1 MLKKTHPVINY
12 ASGCMALQKKSED
25 TEVPQVEH
33 ASNVSLT
40 PRKLILGCISQ
51 NAASR
56 LREVILPLCSAL
68 VGTTCIQIW
77 ACKLRE
83 MQLPHRVQQK
93 ATKTIQAVEFL
104 SYEVRQG
111 DLGLSNTY
119 RSLKGMSEEGRSG
132 QALSVVSSDRKKP
145 NQHELKHS
153 MFPLNIRKCMFLEG
167 DKVQEQVAQRFC
179 EIQICCIFSHSE
191 IQSNC

>member
-1 MLKKTHPVINY
+1 MLKKNHPVINY

-68 VGTTCIQIW
+68 VRHH
-77 ACKLRE
+77 LY
-83 MQLPHRVQQK
+83 P
-93 ATKTIQAVEFL
+93 
-104 SYEVRQG
+104 
-111 DLGLSNTY
+111 DLGL
-119 RSLKGMSEEGRSG
+119 
-132 QALSVVSSDRKKP
+132 
-145 NQHELKHS
+145 
-153 MFPLNIRKCMFLEG
+153 
-167 DKVQEQVAQRFC
+167 QVKRDM
-179 EIQICCIFSHSE
+179 
-191 IQSNC
+191 